1 MYYHLD
7 IENQVKKIMSK
18 IKFSDLNH
26 EESTADLTDIVHGL
40 IYKRLLESED
50 GILFKQKKA
59 LSLIMNTDGKF
70 SFLILIF
77 YFRNI

>member
-59 LSLIMNTDGKF
+59 FVFQLTIKF
-70 SFLILIF
+70 
-77 YFRNI
+77 